1 MPSDGLSAVPQ
12 RLLRWRSCKRQ
23 SQHCMLYSYQRASVA
38 CCVLQRSTLYIR
50 VRCNM
55 HSLSHWIVVNERRLS
70 AVSGRIRSGQWPC
83 TRTTTSTRTHSSSP
97 RVGIAPTR
105 LLTQSRSCTEE
116 TPLLVS
122 LLRCCWKGC
131 QSKHGCTLHVSS
143 LRCKRS

>member
-1 MPSDGLSAVPQ
+1 MPSDGTGPLSHSGSCGGYPARGHRST
-12 RLLRWRSCKRQ
+12 RLRVVRTRTNG
-23 SQHCMLYSYQRASVA
+23 R
-38 CCVLQRSTLYIR
+38 VLQRSTLHIR

-122 LLRCCWKGC
+122 LLRCCWKDC